1 MTVIPSM
8 ETVVIRHARS
18 KQIPIVLL
26 MGLFVMSVGIAFDVH
41 LKHVTIIT
49 ELMVSGVLLTVNQ
62 FWLNGY
68 ALEELRILLINAP
81 RSMETELLLET
92 NNVMTEIL

>member
-1 MTVIPSM
+1 M
-8 ETVVIRHARS
+8 ETAVIRHARL

-26 MGLFVMSVGIAFDVH
+26 MGLFVMSVGIASDVP

>member
-1 MTVIPSM
+1 MTVILSM
-8 ETVVIRHARS
+8 ETAVIRHARL

-26 MGLFVMSVGIAFDVH
+26 MGLFVMSVEIASDVP